1 VSAPEGEP
9 PEDADGVAA
18 VRSLRRAAVIAAAY
32 GALAGVAYGVT
43 TTWHRGLALT
53 LAAAVSI
60 VALRSLEGVVR
71 RLRIDAGGSLGVP
84 AAPPGLGWRYPLR
97 IFLLSVLVVA
107 VAFVGHDPLGL
118 VLGLSAVP
126 LAIIVESG
134 LQLFGIA
141 RER

>member
-1 VSAPEGEP
+1 VSESQPEGVA
-9 PEDADGVAA
+9 DAG
-18 VRSLRRAAVIAAAY
+18 SLRRARWIAAGY
-32 GALAGVAYGVT
+32 GVLAGIAYAGLT
-43 TTWHRGLALT
+43 NWRRGLALT

-84 AAPPGLGWRYPLR
+84 AAPPGLSWRYPLR
-97 IFLLSVLVVA
+97 IILLTVLTVA
-107 VAFVGHDPLGL
+107 VALVAHDPLGL
-118 VLGLSAVP
+118 ILGLSAVP